1 MLLRDR
7 LRLAAASEYLSSIV
21 SRFTEVRISFAMM
34 CSAMATR
41 DGLEASITFIRTFS
55 TSLPRYILGAMRAY
69 LLAAGLSLALAGSAF
84 AQTGRLVGVVK
95 DDHGDLVKGA
105 TIIAENPD
113 ASPTSFTATSDEK
126 GRFAMIGLRSGVWQL
141 RATAPGYASD
151 GGELNVRSGPTATP
165 PVTFTLQ
172 KLIVPPSAL
181 GTTAPKDLQ
190 TALASADALY
200 NSQEWDQ
207 AIAAYSAILQKS
219 PSLSVI
225 NLQIAAAYR
234 NKKAFDSAI
243 TAYNALLKTDPTND
257 KAKVGIAMT
266 NLEKGDLA
274 MAERTL
280 EIAAQAPGATREV
293 FYDLGEVK
301 LARSQADEAVKA
313 YERAAQVDP
322 TWGKPPFALGRLA
335 LNKGDAPGARKYFKS
350 VIDVDPVSPEA
361 AQATT
366 MLRQLD
372 QLK

>member
-1 MLLRDR
+1 
-7 LRLAAASEYLSSIV
+7 
-21 SRFTEVRISFAMM
+21 
-34 CSAMATR
+34 
-41 DGLEASITFIRTFS
+41 
-55 TSLPRYILGAMRAY
+55 MRAY
-69 LLAAGLSLALAGSAF
+69 LLAAALLFGLAASAA
-84 AQTGRLVGVVK
+84 AQSGRVTGVVK

-105 TIIAENPD
+105 TVLAENPD
-113 ASPTSFTATSDEK
+113 ASPSSFTASTDEK
-126 GRFAMIGLRSGVWQL
+126 GRFSMIGLRSGVWQL
-141 RATAPGYASD
+141 RANAPGYASD
-151 GGELNVRSGPTATP
+151 GGELNVRTMPAVTP
-165 PVTFTLQ
+165 AVSFTLQ
-172 KLIVPPSAL
+172 KLVVPPSAL

-190 TALASADALY
+190 AALASADALY
-200 NSQEWDQ
+200 NNQQWEQ
-207 AIAAYSAILQKS
+207 AIAAYGAILQKS

-234 NKKAFDSAI
+234 NQKAFDNAI
-243 TAYNALLKTDPTND
+243 AAYNVLLKTDPTNA

-266 NLEKGDLA
+266 NVEKGDLE

-313 YERAAQVDP
+313 YQQAAQVDP

-335 LNKGDAPGARKYFKS
+335 LTKGDAGNARKYFQS

-372 QLK
+372 QPR

>member
-1 MLLRDR
+1 
-7 LRLAAASEYLSSIV
+7 
-21 SRFTEVRISFAMM
+21 
-34 CSAMATR
+34 
-41 DGLEASITFIRTFS
+41 
-55 TSLPRYILGAMRAY
+55 MRAY

-151 GGELNVRSGPTATP
+151 GGELNVRSGPTATA

-335 LNKGDAPGARKYFKS
+335 LNKGDAPGARKYFQS

>member
-1 MLLRDR
+1 
-7 LRLAAASEYLSSIV
+7 
-21 SRFTEVRISFAMM
+21 
-34 CSAMATR
+34 
-41 DGLEASITFIRTFS
+41 
-55 TSLPRYILGAMRAY
+55 MRVC
-69 LLAAGLSLALAGSAF
+69 LLAAVLMIALAGSAA
-84 AQTGRLVGVVK
+84 AQAGRVTGIVK
-95 DDHGDLVKGA
+95 DDHGDTIRGA

-113 ASPTSFTATSDEK
+113 ASPSSFTASSDEK

-141 RATAPGYASD
+141 RASAPGYASD
-151 GGELNVRSGPTATP
+151 GGELNVRTMPTVTA

-200 NSQEWDQ
+200 NNQQWDE
-207 AIAAYSAILQKS
+207 AITAYSAILQKS

-243 TAYNALLKTDPTND
+243 TAYNALLKTDPNND

-266 NLEKGDLA
+266 NLEKGDVE
-274 MAERTL
+274 MAERML
-280 EIAAQAPGATREV
+280 ETAAQSPGATREV

-301 LARSQADEAVKA
+301 LARSQGDAAVKA

-322 TWGKPPFALGRLA
+322 TWGKPPFALGRIA
-335 LNKGDAPGARKYFKS
+335 LTNGDTASARKYFQS
-350 VIDVDPVSPEA
+350 VIDVDPISPEA

-372 QLK
+372 QPR

>member
-1 MLLRDR
+1 
-7 LRLAAASEYLSSIV
+7 
-21 SRFTEVRISFAMM
+21 
-34 CSAMATR
+34 
-41 DGLEASITFIRTFS
+41 
-55 TSLPRYILGAMRAY
+55 MRPY
-69 LLAAGLSLALAGSAF
+69 LLAALLIALAGNAA
-84 AQTGRLVGVVK
+84 AQTGRVTGVVK
-95 DDHGDLVKGA
+95 DDHGDPVKGA
-105 TIIAENPD
+105 TIIAENGD
-113 ASPTSFTATSDEK
+113 ASPSSFTASSDEK
-126 GRFAMIGLRSGVWQL
+126 GRLAMIGLKSGVWQM
-141 RATAPGYASD
+141 RAGAPGYTAH
-151 GGELNVRSGPTATP
+151 GGELNVRSMPGVTP

-172 KLIVPPSAL
+172 KLVVPPSAL

-200 NSQEWDQ
+200 NKQQWDE
-207 AIAAYSAILQKS
+207 AIAEYIAILQKS

-225 NLQIAAAYR
+225 NLQIASAYR
-234 NKKAFDSAI
+234 NKKAYDSAI
-243 TAYNALLKTDPTND
+243 AAYDALLKIDPNSD

-322 TWGKPPFALGRLA
+322 TWGKPPFALGRIA
-335 LNKGDAPGARKYFKS
+335 FNKGDAGSARKYFQS
-350 VIDVDPVSPEA
+350 VIDVDPISPEA
-361 AQATT
+361 AQATA

-372 QLK
+372 QIR